1 MIYVSTGGFKDQPA
15 WKTSEDF
22 LDNGI
27 KNIEL
32 SGGLYDKD
40 MLTKLKK
47 LKSKIKFQIH
57 NYFPPPENPFV
68 FNLGSL
74 DKEIL
79 LLSMKHAQKA
89 IRWAAELERPIYSFH
104 SGFLLDI
111 TVKEL
116 GKNVKKRKLNNHN
129 DVILNFVENVN
140 KLSNY
145 AKTQGVS
152 LLIENNVISKN
163 NLKEFGLN
171 PLLMTNVDDCTY
183 VMRHTPEN
191 VNLLIDV
198 AHLKVSSN
206 TEKFDKFNFLKKCD
220 IWIKG
225 FHLSENDGTKDSNE
239 IIENNSWFWPFL
251 KNNLDYYSIE
261 VYNTDYKT
269 LYQQQLKVLKK
280 INEK

>member
-1 MIYVSTGGFKDQPA
+1 MIYVSTGGVKNQPA

-22 LDNGI
+22 FDNGI

-32 SGGLYDKD
+32 SGGEHDQD
-40 MLTKLKK
+40 MLAKLKK
-47 LKSKIKFQIH
+47 LKSKVKFQIH
-57 NYFPPPENPFV
+57 NYFPPPKNPFV

-79 LLSMKHAQKA
+79 SLSVQHAEKA
-89 IRWAAELERPIYSFH
+89 IQWSVELERPIYSFH

-111 TVKEL
+111 AVKEL
-116 GKNVKKRKLNNHN
+116 GKKVKKRNLNSHK
-129 DVILNFVENVN
+129 DVLLNFIENVN
-140 KLSNY
+140 KISDY
-145 AKTQGVS
+145 AQKEGVS

-163 NLKEFGLN
+163 NLKEFGSN
-171 PLLMTNVDDCTY
+171 PLFMTNADDCIY
-183 VMRHTPEN
+183 VMKNTPKN

-206 TEKFDKFNFLKKCD
+206 TEKFDKTIFLKKCD
-220 IWIKG
+220 LWIKG
-225 FHLSENDGTKDSNE
+225 FHISENDGTKDSND
-239 IIENNSWFWPFL
+239 IINNNSWFWPYL

-280 INEK
+280 INE